1 MLENSENRLQRI
13 LGNRSIHPTTV
24 TTSQSQLE
32 PRGNVSNAT
41 STAKED
47 DSNKKNLVIDTEESE
62 HTTGRDRVLSAAKDV
77 EDQTC
82 ERISTKENISESQ
95 DTETDGN
102 RYLDNDF
109 KTEPEVTTA
118 RSQNTSD
125 STSAVNNTPDNESSS
140 AKSGI
145 WTRAVFNVALA
156 FVLVSRWTYVNLEV
170 LLSTN
175 EEQGR
180 TDDSHDEVLVQS
192 EVRTFKNEDIMNTSS
207 SYHTQNPPVST
218 QKLHSYIINYIET
231 PFTVSD
237 WLLFMQENDQVTSEA
252 YLAIIIP

>member
-32 PRGNVSNAT
+32 PRGTVSNTT
-41 STAKED
+41 STAKKD
-47 DSNKKNLVIDTEESE
+47 DSNKKNLGIDTEEIE
-62 HTTGRDRVLSAAKDV
+62 HTTGRDRALSAAKDV

-82 ERISTKENISESQ
+82 ERISTEENISESQ

-109 KTEPEVTTA
+109 KTEREVTIA

-125 STSAVNNTPDNESSS
+125 STPAVNNTPDNESSS
-140 AKSGI
+140 SKSGI

-156 FVLVSRWTYVNLEV
+156 FVLVSRWTYVNFEV

-175 EEQGR
+175 EEQGQ
-180 TDDSHDEVLVQS
+180 TDDSHKVLVQS
-192 EVRTFKNEDIMNTSS
+192 EVRTFKNEDIMSTSS
-207 SYHTQNPPVST
+207 SCHT
-218 QKLHSYIINYIET
+218 
-231 PFTVSD
+231 
-237 WLLFMQENDQVTSEA
+237 
-252 YLAIIIP
+252 